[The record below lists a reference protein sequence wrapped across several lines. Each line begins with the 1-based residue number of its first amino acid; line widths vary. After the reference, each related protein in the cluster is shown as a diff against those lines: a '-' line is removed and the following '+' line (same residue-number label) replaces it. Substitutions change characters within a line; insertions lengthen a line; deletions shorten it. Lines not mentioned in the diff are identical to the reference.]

1 MFDFSSITSLLS
13 TIFYFVVVLSVLVL
27 VHELGHFFFA
37 RLFGVRVEEFGLGYP
52 PRAVRLWRGAG
63 WVCLQGK
70 KIVIPR
76 KFDFPDSITPGSWV
90 VYKTTQEKNREVLT
104 AIERVDTESRGMT
117 LASQVTEMDR
127 GTEYTLNW
135 LPLGGFV
142 RMTGEENPSDPQS
155 FAAAKPWKRAVILC
169 AGAGMNLVLAVVI
182 FSIIYVV
189 GQTTPIEQVNITSVS
204 PGSPA
209 EQAGLRAGDRILT
222 INGVAVQNRLDVSRA
237 ALDNSGTPIT
247 MELKHDRGDNYIV
260 TLTPRVS
267 PPKNEGRIGIIMEA
281 RLLRED
287 VVSYPVWQAVPL
299 GVART
304 FDTGDQIASGFVR
317 MFKGTAPVEVGGPVR
332 IAQYTGMAA
341 QLGILTLMEF
351 TALLSVNLAII
362 NMVPF
367 PALDGGRLVF
377 VMLEAIRRGKRI
389 SPEKE
394 GLVHFVGMAILL
406 TAMVI
411 ITFFDIRGG
420 G

>member
-1 MFDFSSITSLLS
+1 M
-13 TIFYFVVVLSVLVL
+13 
-27 VHELGHFFFA
+27 
-37 RLFGVRVEEFGLGYP
+37 
-52 PRAVRLWRGAG
+52 
-63 WVCLQGK
+63 
-70 KIVIPR
+70 
-76 KFDFPDSITPGSWV
+76 
-90 VYKTTQEKNREVLT
+90 
-104 AIERVDTESRGMT
+104 
-117 LASQVTEMDR
+117 
-127 GTEYTLNW
+127 
-135 LPLGGFV
+135 
-142 RMTGEENPSDPQS
+142 
-155 FAAAKPWKRAVILC
+155 
-169 AGAGMNLVLAVVI
+169 
-182 FSIIYVV
+182 
-189 GQTTPIEQVNITSVS
+189 
-204 PGSPA
+204 
-209 EQAGLRAGDRILT
+209 
-222 INGVAVQNRLDVSRA
+222 
-237 ALDNSGTPIT
+237 
-247 MELKHDRGDNYIV
+247 
-260 TLTPRVS
+260 TLTPRVN

-377 VMLEAIRRGKRI
+377 VALEAIRRGKRI